1 MLAPA
6 VLSCLTFAPTAHH
19 QLALRHATPRF
30 APALA
35 IEALDVLATPD
46 VSTVAAVGAAAS
58 LFLLGAYK
66 QSEQAM
72 DMDMDTTGAT
82 PAQAKAEEVAA
93 ARVLEE
99 AEAKTKAED
108 EARLA
113 AVDAAAEAAKQAAEA
128 EEAADAAK
136 AAETAEAEVAA
147 ADAAT
152 DANDERERIDA
163 AEKTATILGLRLR
176 LATSATDD
184 LTRAIAAATPQEVAT
199 VVAFME
205 DEQLDSLV
213 SPPLEGPNSLPIPQ
227 TDELPRLIAAA
238 TTQQAQQI
246 VSYFLSSQR

>member
-35 IEALDVLATPD
+35 IEALDVLATP

-113 AVDAAAEAAKQAAEA
+113 AVDAAAEAAKHALN
-128 EEAADAAK
+128 
-136 AAETAEAEVAA
+136 
-147 ADAAT
+147 T
-152 DANDERERIDA
+152 DAVF
-163 AEKTATILGLRLR
+163 
-176 LATSATDD
+176 LAQS
-184 LTRAIAAATPQEVAT
+184 
-199 VVAFME
+199 F
-205 DEQLDSLV
+205 DS
-213 SPPLEGPNSLPIPQ
+213 
-227 TDELPRLIAAA
+227 
-238 TTQQAQQI
+238 
-246 VSYFLSSQR
+246 